1 MKEKKKKATRDATK
15 DWEHFAKRTQWI
27 GQKCLQSVINK
38 HVYKISDILI
48 GCNERMKRKKEL
60 LATNEYKRMKCERS
74 RKIYVSQM
82 HLKLITSPSCWF
94 SFTLFS
100 LLKSFKPTN
109 RLKQQKKR
117 SVGGKSTDK
126 ISILPFC
133 EWNIDWRL
141 YIATIVFPQKVGWT
155 KIALIKRVNECFT

>member
-1 MKEKKKKATRDATK
+1 MKEKKKATRDATK

-109 RLKQQKKR
+109 RLKQKKKER
-117 SVGGKSTDK
+117 RRKKHRQNIHFTILWMKHRLAPVYRNNCIPTKSGMNK
-126 ISILPFC
+126 NGAHKKS
-133 EWNIDWRL
+133 
-141 YIATIVFPQKVGWT
+141 
-155 KIALIKRVNECFT
+155 